1 MKKIT
6 LLLFAVLFTLIG
18 CASTGITP
26 EDKQILDEVSKANTP
41 PIEPFRITVESIPA
55 GASVHVLEDDGQ
67 AGPYLGKTPLE
78 LKFVP
83 NKIQRSTNRTLTI
96 ETKDAKT
103 AFGQGKA
110 KAYFKCLVVKD
121 GYHPEIIYE
130 EGSRMAFEESGRDL
144 AIKAL
149 SGKHIT
155 FSVILREAAD
165 RGDRPTN

>member
-1 MKKIT
+1 MKKLV
-6 LLLFAVLFTLIG
+6 LLLLSLVVLNG
-18 CASTGITP
+18 CAANTVTP
-26 EDKQILDEVSKANTP
+26 EERQILDEVSKANN
-41 PIEPFRITVESIPA
+41 PIKPFRITVESIPA
-55 GASVHVLEDDGQ
+55 GASVHVVEDDGQ

-110 KAYFKCLVVKD
+110 RAYFKCLVVKD

-130 EGSRMAFEESGRDL
+130 EGSRMAFEESGRDS

-155 FSVILREAAD
+155 FSVTLREAAD
-165 RGDRPTN
+165 RGNRPTN